1 MTDSDDFA
9 KRLSEAFKE
18 EASEILADV
27 RRFFGQLDSNQQ
39 NHSDTAFG
47 EQLPQIDQAL
57 ARLHSLKGSAR
68 AVSELQAVTI
78 CQWLETTLANAKAEE
93 KSLDRVLIHALSFS
107 IELLDELLGLEEFD
121 EHGKNRIKA
130 EIGKLLGFATQSQTE
145 AQSEIQTRAL
155 TDSEAIE
162 QREKSSAAPESQLK
176 GSVKAPPLINIDN
189 LTSVRVPIEKLDRLL
204 SESEELLTIK
214 TKAAE
219 HFQELFQLKSLV
231 NDISSD
237 LKASFEL
244 QSETEKINEQLRQ
257 LQSKV
262 SNMTKV
268 ASRDQSAVSLLI
280 NRYLETAKT
289 LVMLPVSTCFEGFP
303 RLIRELS
310 RELDKEVEL
319 TINGGQ
325 LEVDRRVLER
335 LKDPLVHILRNAM
348 DHGFES
354 TSERNSASKARAQL
368 VVSAR
373 QLNGETIEITIE
385 DNGRGIDDQAVRA
398 TAVKKMLLG
407 AEEAASLSLDEV
419 YALIFRSDFSTRETV
434 SELSGRGLGL
444 AIVKEKIEE
453 LNGRIEL
460 TSKAG
465 SGSTFRIIVPTTLA
479 TFMGILV
486 EAAGQ
491 RFVVPI
497 SGMSRAMRVHPLA
510 LEIVDERETFMVDGQ
525 VLPVASL
532 AKALNLPSHK
542 VPTSTSFKYL
552 EMLVINH
559 RDKKAGVIVD
569 QILTE
574 QEFLVKK
581 LGFPLGQINNFAGA
595 TILSDSKVALVLN
608 LADLVDTIVKTRF
621 MQDQKPMFGLAAML
635 DRQDSEP
642 EQENTKES
650 DKKTKKKAPS
660 ILVVEDSLTSRIF
673 MRNILEAA
681 GYEVTLNVN
690 GKEALDTLT
699 KSQAFDLVISD
710 IEMPVLDGIA
720 LVKAIRS
727 SRSIQQLPIVLV
739 TSLSEEMK
747 RKEGIKAGANAY
759 FVKGDLNQANLLSV
773 IRELI

>member
-27 RRFFGQLDSNQQ
+27 RRLFGQLDSNQQ

-121 EHGKNRIKA
+121 EHGKNRIKT
-130 EIGKLLGFATQSQTE
+130 EIGKLLGFPGQSQLEAKSPTE
-145 AQSEIQTRAL
+145 VQSQLQTRAL
-155 TDSEAIE
+155 IDSETME
-162 QREKSSAAPESQLK
+162 QGDKSGAVPEPQLK
-176 GSVKAPPLINIDN
+176 GSIKAPSLINIDN

-219 HFQELFQLKSLV
+219 HFQELFQLRSLV

-237 LKASFEL
+237 LKANLEL
-244 QSETEKINEQLRQ
+244 QAEAEKINEQLRQ

-354 TSERNSASKARAQL
+354 TRERSSTKKGRAQL

-542 VPTSTSFKYL
+542 APTSTSFKYL

-635 DRQDSEP
+635 DRQDSELEP
-642 EQENTKES
+642 E
-650 DKKTKKKAPS
+650 KTMKKAPS

-699 KSQAFDLVISD
+699 KSQSFDLVISD

-739 TSLSEEMK
+739 SSLSEEKK
-747 RKEGIKAGANAY
+747 RSEGIQAGANAY

>member
-9 KRLSEAFKE
+9 NRLSEAFQE
-18 EASEILADV
+18 EAGEILADV
-27 RRFFGQLDSNQQ
+27 RKLFSQIESIQQ
-39 NHSDTAFG
+39 NTSTAFS
-47 EQLPQIDQAL
+47 EQLVHIDLAL

-68 AVSELQAVTI
+68 AVSEQQAVTI
-78 CQWLETTLANAKAEE
+78 CQWLETALANAKAEE
-93 KSLDRVLIHALSFS
+93 KSIDRVQIHALSFS
-107 IELLDELLGLEEFD
+107 IELLDELLGLKNGE
-121 EHGKNRIKA
+121 EHGKERIKA
-130 EIGKLLGFATQSQTE
+130 EIGKLLGFTPSAKIQEEAKAQTE
-145 AQSEIQTRAL
+145 TLEEPNTSH
-155 TDSEAIE
+155 
-162 QREKSSAAPESQLK
+162 PLK
-176 GSVKAPPLINIDN
+176 TSVKAPSAAKADN
-189 LTSVRVPIEKLDRLL
+189 LTSVRVSIEKLDRLL
-204 SESEELLTIK
+204 SESEELLTVK
-214 TKAAE
+214 TKTAE
-219 HFQELFQLKSLV
+219 YLEDLFQLKSLV
-231 NDISSD
+231 SD
-237 LKASFEL
+237 LGDEL
-244 QSETEKINEQLRQ
+244 KTLSQSLPETATINGQLKL

-262 SNMTKV
+262 STMTKV
-268 ASRDQSAVSLLI
+268 ASRDQSSASLLI

-310 RELDKEVEL
+310 RELDKDVEL
-319 TINGGQ
+319 TIDGGQ

-335 LKDPLVHILRNAM
+335 LKDPLIHILRNAM

-354 TSERNSASKARAQL
+354 TQERSSANKNRAKL
-368 VVSAR
+368 TVCAR

-385 DNGRGIDDQAVRA
+385 DNGRGIDDRAIRA
-398 TAVKKMLLG
+398 TAVKKMLIG
-407 AEEAASLSLDEV
+407 AEEAENLSLDEV

-460 TSKAG
+460 SSQAG

-497 SGMSRAMRVHPLA
+497 SGMNRAMRVHPLA

-525 VLPVASL
+525 VLPVAAL
-532 AKALNLPSHK
+532 AKALNLPASRA
-542 VPTSTSFKYL
+542 TASTNFKYL
-552 EMLVINH
+552 EMLVISH

-608 LADLVDTIVKTRF
+608 LAELVETIVKTRF

-635 DRQDSEP
+635 DRQD
-642 EQENTKES
+642 N
-650 DKKTKKKAPS
+650 DKQDSHMQDSHMQDSAIEKNQS

-681 GYEVTLNVN
+681 GYKVTLSVN
-690 GKEALDTLT
+690 GKEALDTLK
-699 KSQAFDLVISD
+699 KSQNFDLVISD
-710 IEMPVLDGIA
+710 IEMPILDGLG
-720 LVKAIRS
+720 LVKAIRTNK
-727 SRSIQQLPIVLV
+727 QLKQLPIVLV
-739 TSLSEEMK
+739 TSLSNEK
-747 RKEGIKAGANAY
+747 FKNAGIEAGANAY

-773 IRELI
+773 IRELL